1 VAIMGIMIIRLNKT
15 LIIAGLLLLISGLS
29 FSQNLDSL
37 QLKKFLK
44 EIDSIE
50 FSSDDF
56 NNLKQ
61 HFKTNN
67 KALKLISENAAKGN
81 KSHRDLL
88 EILELS
94 FEDANT
100 KYGEN
105 NVKSLIYSYYK
116 SNEILEKFKKLDSS
130 FQAQNKIL
138 KLEQDSISK
147 KIEFSDEIKKELE
160 NYKKRIDSIKG
171 N

>member
-1 VAIMGIMIIRLNKT
+1 MIIRFNEKKLVVGS
-15 LIIAGLLLLISGLS
+15 LFLLMFGLS

-37 QLKKFLK
+37 QLKKFQK
-44 EIDSIE
+44 QIDSIE

-56 NNLKQ
+56 TKLKQ
-61 HFKTNN
+61 HFNNN
-67 KALKLISENAAKGN
+67 KKAIKLISENAAKGS

-100 KYGEN
+100 KYGEK
-105 NVKSLIYSYYK
+105 NVKSLIYSYQK
-116 SNEILEKFKKLDSS
+116 SNEILEKFRKLDSS
-130 FQAQNKIL
+130 FQAQNNRL

-147 KIEFSDEIKKELE
+147 KVEFSDEIKKELE